1 MNCSDVDR
9 VLLDE
14 PLPSR
19 LPSEAQEHLCGCRRC
34 REFLRALNSSVSPES
49 PSPTTLR
56 RIQQAIS
63 ADLQPVHPV
72 ASKRSIVGALV
83 AIYACIVAV
92 AAYRFGASAL
102 SVMGLLPAGAIFGTL
117 AISAAL
123 LAHSLAQQM
132 VPGSQHRIPP
142 ELLPAGIMVVL
153 MFAVAV
159 SFPFRDE
166 RSYWANAWGCLRAG
180 ARLGAFAAIP
190 FWLVLRQGSILAP
203 VMTGATTGLLAGLV
217 GTSVL
222 EIHCPNMDA
231 WHVLAS
237 HLGVAALGGI
247 AGFTAGLIAEI
258 AGTRSL
264 ARRAS
269 SSRGH

>member
-9 VLLDE
+9 ALLDE

-19 LPSEAQEHLCGCRRC
+19 LPSQAQEHLRECRRC

-123 LAHSLAQQM
+123 LAHSLAHQM

-166 RSYWANAWGCLRAG
+166 RAYWAICLGLSPGGCSAWSRRGH
-180 ARLGAFAAIP
+180 
-190 FWLVLRQGSILAP
+190 
-203 VMTGATTGLLAGLV
+203 TLLAGPSPGRHPL
-217 GTSVL
+217 SR
-222 EIHCPNMDA
+222 HD
-231 WHVLAS
+231 
-237 HLGVAALGGI
+237 
-247 AGFTAGLIAEI
+247 
-258 AGTRSL
+258 RSDHRP
-264 ARRAS
+264 ARRS
-269 SSRGH
+269 GWHQCPGDSLP